1 MMLQNGWCNNKHD
14 QHWPTQV
21 LSQNAE
27 PNEREWESKFWGNH
41 GSGVIAKDLLHGF
54 AYEVGSPM
62 TNDFS
67 DSNVWETRQPAQ
79 WRWILTLS
87 NQDMYRYVI
96 SLLNRTTFG
105 RMEVNGTEPTQKSVF
120 HSRWH
125 KDIIEPSPRLCA
137 FPRRARLDPWPRQQ
151 VVPRRQAA
159 LGLRGWRGQHH
170 CWNTAL
176 ANQKMLG
183 DWWWSFHLLAF
194 CWKSGITPL
203 RQVGPCQIAIFP
215 LKFQALPQFLD
226 HPILAP
232 DRFTGKPSAHRT
244 GRPRYLLYLGFF
256 RKWGISPKWQWYIMI
271 FYDDKLATFGVQ
283 HFQTMS
289 RTCS

>member
-1 MMLQNGWCNNKHD
+1 MDGATINMTNIDQPKFCLRTRSPMKGNGNPNFEA
-14 QHWPTQV
+14 TTIRG
-21 LSQNAE
+21 LSQ
-27 PNEREWESKFWGNH
+27 RTCYTVLRMKL
-41 GSGVIAKDLLHGF
+41 GVQKYG
-54 AYEVGSPM
+54 M

-203 RQVGPCQIAIFP
+203 RQVGLCQIAIFP

>member
-1 MMLQNGWCNNKHD
+1 MDGATINMTNIDQPKFCLRTRSPMKGNGNPNFEA
-14 QHWPTQV
+14 TTIRG
-21 LSQNAE
+21 LSQ
-27 PNEREWESKFWGNH
+27 RTCYTVLRMKL
-41 GSGVIAKDLLHGF
+41 GVQKYG
-54 AYEVGSPM
+54 M

-159 LGLRGWRGQHH
+159 LGLRDDVASITAGTQHLPIRKCLVIGGDLSICWRFVE
-170 CWNTAL
+170 NPA
-176 ANQKMLG
+176 
-183 DWWWSFHLLAF
+183 S
-194 CWKSGITPL
+194 
-203 RQVGPCQIAIFP
+203 
-215 LKFQALPQFLD
+215 
-226 HPILAP
+226 HPW
-232 DRFTGKPSAHRT
+232 GK
-244 GRPRYLLYLGFF
+244 
-256 RKWGISPKWQWYIMI
+256 
-271 FYDDKLATFGVQ
+271 
-283 HFQTMS
+283 
-289 RTCS
+289 